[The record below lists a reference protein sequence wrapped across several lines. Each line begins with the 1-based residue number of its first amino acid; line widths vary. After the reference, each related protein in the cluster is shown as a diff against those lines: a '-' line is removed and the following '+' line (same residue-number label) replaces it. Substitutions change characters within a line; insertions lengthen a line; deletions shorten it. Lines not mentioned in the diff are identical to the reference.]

1 MVAMTPRF
9 LMWLLL
15 LDIPCLAVEDSG
27 KTADWQ
33 THLKAAQQLQLAGNV
48 TRAERE
54 FQAAL
59 QAAKQVAPDGKSVAY
74 VLGAIGT
81 YYEQIGNFREAERC
95 FLQSLAIW
103 QRILGP
109 DHFALARVI
118 SQLASVYLE
127 TGQLAK
133 AQSLRL
139 ESWVRR
145 AEAQPPSSE
154 LEKLLENVA
163 ALDALR
169 GHFAEAEKVLA
180 HDLDVTAQRNDL
192 VESAVI
198 LNNLGLVCFD
208 SGRYSDAIRYLSRS
222 LVRWEGLR
230 SANDPNSALISHSL
244 ALAYEAEGRYAS
256 AVDSSGSRAPSD
268 KEERPVSGLAIVRAR
283 TSSSLRTAGPRPLRW
298 SIRSKAAEHFRQGKL
313 RVRFAQKLVRLRKVN
328 QAVRACVPMPR
339 PESDRVERQNIFDA
353 PLCIAAALLIELR
366 EAIGGGQD
374 FDHGGRRLALIDLV
388 TFRAKKT
395 GYVRD
400 RLPGFTDSQRQFGS
414 SPESQVIQ
422 HPAENHLQAR
432 MTFASQ
438 GFLLRTSI
446 DQFEVRLLAGI

>member
-15 LDIPCLAVEDSG
+15 LDIPCLAAEDSG

-48 TRAERE
+48 TRAESE

-244 ALAYEAEGRYAS
+244 ALAYEAEGRYSEAEPLMTHALS
-256 AVDSSGSRAPSD
+256 VAERSFGPRSIRTAVILSGYAHLLRRLSRKSEAKSL
-268 KEERPVSGLAIVRAR
+268 EARAR
-283 TSSSLRTAGPRPLRW
+283 SIMRVAGQALPPREVVDVREL
-298 SIRSKAAEHFRQGKL
+298 AAQG
-313 RVRFAQKLVRLRKVN
+313 
-328 QAVRACVPMPR
+328 
-339 PESDRVERQNIFDA
+339 
-353 PLCIAAALLIELR
+353 
-366 EAIGGGQD
+366 
-374 FDHGGRRLALIDLV
+374 
-388 TFRAKKT
+388 
-395 GYVRD
+395 RD
-400 RLPGFTDSQRQFGS
+400 R
-414 SPESQVIQ
+414 
-422 HPAENHLQAR
+422 
-432 MTFASQ
+432 
-438 GFLLRTSI
+438 
-446 DQFEVRLLAGI
+446 